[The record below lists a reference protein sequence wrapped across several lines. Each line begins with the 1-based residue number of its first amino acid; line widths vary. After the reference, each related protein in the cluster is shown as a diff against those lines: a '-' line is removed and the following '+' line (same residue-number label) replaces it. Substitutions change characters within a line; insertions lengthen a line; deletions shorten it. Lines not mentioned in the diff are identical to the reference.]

1 MVADLF
7 LFYYYYFFACRILV
21 PQARIEPLPPV
32 VEAQSLNHWT
42 TGEVPD
48 FFVEL
53 VETFSQRLEGE
64 AVSMWLWWGA
74 AHQEEGTASVKT
86 PWRSIKKA
94 QDGTSLEI
102 LAKTVHF

>member
-7 LFYYYYFFACRILV
+7 LFYYYYFLVHRILV

-32 VEAQSLNHWT
+32 AEAQSLNYWT
-42 TGEVPD
+42 TREVPD
-48 FFVEL
+48 FFIEM

-64 AVSMWLWWGA
+64 AVPICIWWEG
-74 AHQEEGTASVKT
+74 AHQKEGTTSVKT
-86 PWRSIKKA
+86 LWRIIKKA

-102 LAKTVHF
+102 LAKTVHS